1 MRRFTSVMRARPA
14 FDLKRPVVPRAPLD
28 ARLQPAR
35 PVIKVQTTPETNQTT
50 KPKTSHKDQPLEI
63 NLLLTLDLREQAAL
77 QSALVTHGAPDA
89 LVTLALT
96 GACRISSVDEARQ
109 LRKWLA
115 EARTAGETDFASL
128 HVIER
133 GLVEFGL

>member
-1 MRRFTSVMRARPA
+1 ME
-14 FDLKRPVVPRAPLD
+14 L
-28 ARLQPAR
+28 
-35 PVIKVQTTPETNQTT
+35 
-50 KPKTSHKDQPLEI
+50 

-77 QSALVTHGAPDA
+77 QAALVTHWAPDV

-96 GACRISSVDEARQ
+96 GACRISSLDEARH

-115 EARTAGETDFASL
+115 EARTAGETDFLSL

-133 GLVEFGL
+133 ALVNFGA